1 MRPVLEEAKL
11 LFFLFENRMTQRISW
26 SCNLQLLYKK
36 AFHKDNDDH
45 ADDDMALALLWLTPR
60 AFLLL
65 LLFPLTIAALG
76 CTQHGDDPGDGHH
89 DDHRHGD
96 GGDNGKLRVAFFIF
110 SDGFVSANHF
120 YTTFRSAFR
129 KLVSAPA
136 KLWRLTQPKCLAGP
150 I

>member
-1 MRPVLEEAKL
+1 
-11 LFFLFENRMTQRISW
+11 MTQRISW

-36 AFHKDNDDH
+36 AFHKD
-45 ADDDMALALLWLTPR
+45 DDDDAEDGMALALLWLTPR

-89 DDHRHGD
+89 DDHCHGD

-120 YTTFRSAFR
+120 YTTFGAAFR
-129 KLVSAPA
+129 KWFLLLPNY
-136 KLWRLTQPKCLAGP
+136 GD
-150 I
+150 